1 MITHSMRWFLPGLLS
16 LALSVAHAIAGPD
29 EWQKHM
35 DAAVEAFVA
44 SDYAEAG
51 KQYEA
56 AVNEA
61 EAFGA
66 DDPRL
71 AESLNGL
78 AVVYREQGASVKSVS
93 LSLDI

>member
-1 MITHSMRWFLPGLLS
+1 MC
-16 LALSVAHAIAGPD
+16 LALASAHAIAGTD
-29 EWQKHM
+29 DWQEHM

-78 AVVYREQGASVKSVS
+78 AVVYRVVKRFWL
-93 LSLDI
+93 LSSSHRMDKIGVRA